1 MYDDMIKQEE
11 RDYYL
16 ENTRPYEEQT
26 RAQALKRGEAG
37 ITGLGLENKLTQ
49 LRLRSYEKDRAD
61 VSTQGTASYLG
72 DEEIRTV
79 DELAAA
85 RARGDTEEVARLE
98 KRLLFIR
105 RERGKIFASEDIL
118 AGLGLGGGSPFA
130 RRTGMLEPREEQP
143 FQSPGEARLS
153 EREEVRKT
161 GLRGDVDF
169 VREEIMKME
178 PGARVQAL
186 SAISGAEDPVDML
199 GRVIKNAP
207 SGLLRERQQDY
218 GAYDWTDE
226 WPYQA
231 AEQMDKYKN
240 VLNDPAALER
250 LLDLLM
256 KAQSEPGVMTPSFPP
271 QSRYGNWRGL
281 AE

>member
-1 MYDDMIKQEE
+1 M
-11 RDYYL
+11 
-16 ENTRPYEEQT
+16 
-26 RAQALKRGEAG
+26 
-37 ITGLGLENKLTQ
+37 
-49 LRLRSYEKDRAD
+49 
-61 VSTQGTASYLG
+61 
-72 DEEIRTV
+72 
-79 DELAAA
+79 
-85 RARGDTEEVARLE
+85 ARLE

-218 GAYDWTDE
+218 GAYDWTGE
-226 WPYQA
+226 WPEMMGRRTGLPTQGVAPYQA